1 MLQTKSK
8 QNASII
14 STYREFRDQKY
25 IQGGH
30 IEKRMPQSEVLPEI
44 VTRKCTTKECY
55 YSKYT
60 QGMTQSN
67 ILPGSAT
74 SQYGCKGV
82 SQSKDCQG
90 ISRQMSIKIKRI
102 AGNLTIKVLPGSAT
116 LLMTKGS
123 IIVKT
128 TVMVNHNQNDCQ

>member
-1 MLQTKSK
+1 MLQTKCI
-8 QNASII
+8 NH
-14 STYREFRDQKY
+14 KY
-25 IQGGH
+25 IQGVSRSKIHPG
-30 IEKRMPQSEVLPEI
+30 RSQSEVLPENATI
-44 VTRKCTTKECY
+44 RSTARDGHTKMYYQGCY

-82 SQSKDCQG
+82 SQSKDCHG

-123 IIVKT
+123 ITVKT

>member
-1 MLQTKSK
+1 
-8 QNASII
+8 
-14 STYREFRDQKY
+14 
-25 IQGGH
+25 
-30 IEKRMPQSEVLPEI
+30 
-44 VTRKCTTKECY
+44 
-55 YSKYT
+55 
-60 QGMTQSN
+60 MTQSN

-74 SQYGCKGV
+74 SQYSCKEV

-123 IIVKT
+123 ITVKT
-128 TVMVNHNQNDCQ
+128 TVMLNHNQNDCQ